1 MVRLSDLVNFQCSK
15 LKKSS
20 FRENRKVNVFL
31 HTNLKLK
38 IKDISI
44 YTIMDDKEFD
54 FFFFRGKCCAGFIE
68 KCPQDVQWLKNYW
81 HILCGKPKNGGATWP
96 FWSERKANQVYRT
109 IGGSERLSAVT
120 GCLLVV
126 II

>member
-20 FRENRKVNVFL
+20 FREGRRVNVLL

-54 FFFFRGKCCAGFIE
+54 FFFFSE
-68 KCPQDVQWLKNYW
+68 ESVVLDSLKNALKMFSDLKIIDIYCVGNLRMVEL
-81 HILCGKPKNGGATWP
+81 HDHFEVKEKLIKYI
-96 FWSERKANQVYRT
+96 E
-109 IGGSERLSAVT
+109 
-120 GCLLVV
+120 LLEGLKG
-126 II
+126 

>member
-1 MVRLSDLVNFQCSK
+1 MVNFQCSK

-20 FRENRKVNVFL
+20 FREGRRVNVFL

-54 FFFFRGKCCAGFIE
+54 FFFFSE
-68 KCPQDVQWLKNYW
+68 ESVVLDSLKNALKMFSDIKIIDIYCVGNLRMVEL
-81 HILCGKPKNGGATWP
+81 HDHFEVKEKLIKYI
-96 FWSERKANQVYRT
+96 E
-109 IGGSERLSAVT
+109 
-120 GCLLVV
+120 LLEGLKG
-126 II
+126 

>member
-15 LKKSS
+15 LKKSY
-20 FRENRKVNVFL
+20 FREGRRVNVFL

-54 FFFFRGKCCAGFIE
+54 FIFLE
-68 KCPQDVQWLKNYW
+68 ESVVLDSLKNALKMFSDLKIIDIYCVGNLRMVEL
-81 HILCGKPKNGGATWP
+81 HDHFEVKEKLIKYI
-96 FWSERKANQVYRT
+96 E
-109 IGGSERLSAVT
+109 
-120 GCLLVV
+120 LLEGLKG
-126 II
+126 